1 MGDGLTVTVT
11 GAREFEAEL
20 RHAVT
25 AITPG
30 AVRLVKRGAV
40 NVKRDWRRGWN
51 DIKHAPRLPYSIDFD
66 IEEGDGFVEAEIGAQ
81 DGPVNQGFL
90 APIIAFGG
98 IHNAPNPADQRAL
111 DLEEPRFAAEAEKL
125 SEELLP

>member
-1 MGDGLTVTVT
+1 MGDSLEVTVS

-20 RHAVT
+20 RHAIT
-25 AITPG
+25 EITPQTI
-30 AVRLVKRGAV
+30 AVVKRGAV
-40 NVKRDWRRGWN
+40 NVKRDWRREWS
-51 DIKHAPRLPYSIDFD
+51 DIRHAPRLPYSIDFD
-66 IEEGDGFVEAEIGAQ
+66 IEEGDGYVEAEIGAK

-98 IHNAPNPADQRAL
+98 IHNAPNPGDQRAL
-111 DLEEPRFAAEAEKL
+111 DLEEPRFAEAVEKL